1 MKRALLAVSLL
12 AQCSGAMADDLATS
26 CALMNRVNA
35 DGGIRLTSNA
45 LVELGL
51 CLVTK
56 GLVEAIAGGD
66 KLAEKECGIAARQF
80 TVEFHRRFPRR
91 FPDSVVGSC

>member
-1 MKRALLAVSLL
+1 MKRALLAVILL
-12 AQCSGAMADDLATS
+12 APCSGAMADNLAAS

-35 DGGIRLTSNA
+35 DGGIRLTSDA
-45 LVELGL
+45 RVELGL

-66 KLAEKECGIAARQF
+66 KLAEQECGICCQTVHGRVSQEVPRQ
-80 TVEFHRRFPRR
+80 VP
-91 FPDSVVGSC
+91 

>member
-1 MKRALLAVSLL
+1 MRRAILAVILLAP
-12 AQCSGAMADDLATS
+12 CSGAMAYNLAAS

-35 DGGIRLTSNA
+35 DGGIRLTSDA
-45 LVELGL
+45 RVELGL

-66 KLAEKECGIAARQF
+66 KLAEQECGVAARQF
-80 TVEFHRRFPRR
+80 TVEFHKRFPDT
-91 FPDSVVGSC
+91 FPDSVVGHC

>member
-1 MKRALLAVSLL
+1 MKRALLAVILL
-12 AQCSGAMADDLATS
+12 APCSGAMADNLAAS

-35 DGGIRLTSNA
+35 DGGIRLTSDA
-45 LVELGL
+45 RVELGL

-66 KLAEKECGIAARQF
+66 KLAEQECGIAARQF
-80 TVEFHRRFPRR
+80 TVEFHKRFPGR

>member
-1 MKRALLAVSLL
+1 VILLAP
-12 AQCSGAMADDLATS
+12 CSGAMADNLAAS

-35 DGGIRLTSNA
+35 DGGIRLTSDA
-45 LVELGL
+45 RVALGL

-66 KLAEKECGIAARQF
+66 KLAEQECGVAARQF
-80 TVEFHRRFPRR
+80 TVEFHKRFPGR